1 MTNDNCQISNDKSNV
16 LLFFIDG
23 LGVGTRGSHNPF
35 DGLEDAAPLAIFQDE
50 STLLPFDGVLAPT
63 DACMGVAG
71 RPQSAAGQTTIRTGT
86 NAPAGGGD
94 QKQGCPKQGGPDTA
108 REHAICV

>member
-1 MTNDNCQISNDKSNV
+1 MGIRMTTINDRRENV

-23 LGVGTRGSHNPF
+23 LGIGTRGSHNPF
-35 DGLEDAAPLAIFQDE
+35 DGLEDVAPLAIFQDE

-71 RPQSAAGQTTIRTGT
+71 RPQNASGQTTNLTRIT
-86 NAPAGGGD
+86 PAAAIGCH
-94 QKQGCPKQGGPDTA
+94 KQG
-108 REHAICV
+108 IS